1 MTNELTVDAEP
12 REDFG
17 KHANRRLRRAGS
29 VPAVVYGGG
38 GSTQPLSVDPKG
50 ITRILH
56 SELGHNTIFTLAVKG
71 KAPAR
76 VMIRDWQ
83 LEPVRG
89 DLLHVDLVRIARDT
103 MLKIKVPIHLTG
115 EPVGVKTQGGVL
127 DFTLREV
134 EVECLPDDIPEKFV
148 VDVSELVIGRSIRV
162 SDLTGGGKLKILT
175 DPTRVVAHVMILKIV
190 EEEKPAEVAAEAA
203 PAEPEVIRK
212 GKAEEAEGEAEPEGK
227 ATKESGKEKA
237 RESGKEKKSS

>member
-1 MTNELTVDAEP
+1 MIKELTMDAEP

-17 KHANRRLRRAGS
+17 KHANRRLRRAGFI
-29 VPAVVYGGG
+29 PAVVYGGG
-38 GSTQPLSVDPKG
+38 GSAQPVSVEPRG

-56 SELGHNTIFTLAVKG
+56 SEAGHNTIFMLAVKG

-89 DLLHVDLVRIARDT
+89 GLLHVDLVRVARDAK
-103 MLKIKVPIHLTG
+103 LKLRVPIQLTG
-115 EPVGVKTQGGVL
+115 EAEGVKTQGGVL

-134 EVECLPDDIPEKFV
+134 EVECLPDDIPEKIA

-162 SDLTGGGKLKILT
+162 SDLALGAKVKILT
-175 DPTRVVAHVMILKIV
+175 DPSRVVAHVMILKVV

-212 GKAEEAEGEAEPEGK
+212 GKAEEAEGEAEAG
-227 ATKESGKEKA
+227 ATKESGKEK
-237 RESGKEKKSS
+237 KSS

>member
-1 MTNELTVDAEP
+1 MIKELTVDAEP

-17 KHANRRLRRAGS
+17 QHANRRLRRSGS

-38 GSTQPLSVDPKG
+38 GSAQPISVDPRG

-56 SELGHNTIFTLAVKG
+56 SEAGHNTIFTLAVKG

-89 DLLHVDLVRIARDT
+89 ELLHVDMVRVVRDT
-103 MLKIKVPIHLTG
+103 KLKLRVPIQLTG

-134 EVECLPDDIPEKFV
+134 EVECLPDDIPEKIA

-162 SDLTGGGKLKILT
+162 SDLAPGDKLKILT
-175 DPTRVVAHVMILKIV
+175 DPTRVVAHVMMLKVV
-190 EEEKPAEVAAEAA
+190 EEEKPAEVAAEVA

-212 GKAEEAEGEAEPEGK
+212 GKAEEAEGEAEAGAA
-227 ATKESGKEKA
+227 ATKESGKEK
-237 RESGKEKKSS
+237 KSS

>member
-1 MTNELTVDAEP
+1 MIKELTVEAEP
-12 REDFG
+12 RENFG
-17 KHANRRLRRAGS
+17 QHANRRLRRSGS

-38 GSTQPLSVDPKG
+38 GSTQPISVDPRG

-56 SELGHNTIFTLAVKG
+56 SEAGHNTIFMLAVKG

-83 LEPVRG
+83 LEPVHG
-89 DLLHVDLVRIARDT
+89 GLLHVDLVRVARDAK
-103 MLKIKVPIHLTG
+103 LKLRVPIQLTG
-115 EPVGVKTQGGVL
+115 EAEGVKTQGGVL

-134 EVECLPDDIPEKFV
+134 EVECLPDDIPEKIA

-162 SDLTGGGKLKILT
+162 SDLALGAKVKILT
-175 DPTRVVAHVMILKIV
+175 DPSRVVAHVMILKVV

-212 GKAEEAEGEAEPEGK
+212 GKAEEAEGEAEAG
-227 ATKESGKEKA
+227 ATKESGKEK
-237 RESGKEKKSS
+237 KSS

>member
-1 MTNELTVDAEP
+1 MIKELTVDAEP

-38 GSTQPLSVDPKG
+38 GSAQPISVDPRG
-50 ITRILH
+50 IMRILR
-56 SELGHNTIFTLAVKG
+56 SEAGHNTIFTLAVKG

-89 DLLHVDLVRIARDT
+89 ELLHVDLVRVVRDT
-103 MLKIKVPIHLTG
+103 KLKLRVPIQLTG
-115 EPVGVKTQGGVL
+115 DPVGVKTQGGVL

-134 EVECLPDDIPEKFV
+134 EVECLPDDIPEKIA

-162 SDLTGGGKLKILT
+162 SDLAPGDKLKILT
-175 DPTRVVAHVMILKIV
+175 DPTRVVAHVMMLKVV
-190 EEEKPAEVAAEAA
+190 EEEKPAEVAAEVA

-212 GKAEEAEGEAEPEGK
+212 GKAEEAEGEAGAEAK
-227 ATKESGKEKA
+227 TTK
-237 RESGKEKKSS
+237 ESGKEKKSS

>member
-1 MTNELTVDAEP
+1 MINEQTLDAEP

-17 KHANRRLRRAGS
+17 KHANRRLRRSGS

-38 GSTQPLSVDPKG
+38 GSTQPISVDPRG

-103 MLKIKVPIHLTG
+103 MLKIKVPIQLTG

-134 EVECLPDDIPEKFV
+134 EVECLPDDIPEKFA

-162 SDLTGGGKLKILT
+162 SDLAPGDKVKILT
-175 DPTRVVAHVMILKIV
+175 DLTRVVAHVMILKVV

-212 GKAEEAEGEAEPEGK
+212 GKAEEAEGEAGAAAK
-227 ATKESGKEKA
+227 TTK
-237 RESGKEKKSS
+237 ESGKEKKSS